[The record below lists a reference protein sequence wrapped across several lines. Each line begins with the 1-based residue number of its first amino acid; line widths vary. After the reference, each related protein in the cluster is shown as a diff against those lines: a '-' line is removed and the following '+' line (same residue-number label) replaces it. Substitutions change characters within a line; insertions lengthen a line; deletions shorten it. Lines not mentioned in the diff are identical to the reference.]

1 MVDTIMHSKTV
12 LITGA
17 TDGIGKQA
25 AKELA
30 SMGAKV
36 VIVGRNEEKCNQS
49 IKEVSNYSGNSQV
62 NYLLADLSSMGEVKK
77 LAEEF
82 KAKYDRLDVL
92 INNAGAA
99 FLNRQVTG
107 DGFEKTFA
115 TNHLAYF
122 LLTASLLE
130 LLKASSPSR
139 IINVSSNSHYNGKI
153 RFDDPHLKGFYFVM
167 RAYSQSKLANVM
179 HTYALARRLEGSGV
193 TANCLHP
200 GLVRTGIF
208 RKVKGVKGLIEKILL
223 RKAISVEEGAETLVY
238 LASSEDVA
246 FESGNYYYKKKV
258 RTTSAR
264 SYDIETQEKL
274 WEMSE
279 EMLKPWLE
287 KSDSS
292 EA

>member
-1 MVDTIMHSKTV
+1 MDGLKMHSKTV

-36 VIVGRNEEKCNQS
+36 VIVGRNEEKCIQS
-49 IKEVSNYSGNSQV
+49 IEEVSNFSGNSNV
-62 NYLLADLSSMGEVKK
+62 NYLLADLSSMGEVKN

-82 KAKYDRLDVL
+82 RSKYDRLDVL

-99 FLNRQVTG
+99 FLNRQVTV

-122 LLTASLLE
+122 LLTALL
-130 LLKASSPSR
+130 LDMLKASSPSR
-139 IINVSSNSHYNGKI
+139 VISVSSNSHYNGKI
-153 RFDDPHLKGFYFVM
+153 RFDDPNLNRFYFVM
-167 RAYSQSKLANVM
+167 RAYSQSKLANVLF
-179 HTYALARRLEGSGV
+179 TYALAKRLEGSGV

-223 RKAISVEEGAETLVY
+223 RRAITVEEGAETLVY

-246 FESGNYYYKKKV
+246 FESGNFYYKKKV
-258 RTTSAR
+258 RTSSAS
-264 SYDIETQEKL
+264 SYDIDTQERL

-287 KSDSS
+287 
-292 EA
+292 

>member
-1 MVDTIMHSKTV
+1 MGDTTMHSKTV

-49 IKEVSNYSGNSQV
+49 IKEVSNYNGNSQV

-208 RKVKGVKGLIEKILL
+208 GKVKGAKGLIEKILL

-238 LASSEDVA
+238 LASSEDIA

-264 SYDIETQEKL
+264 SYDIETQEQL

-279 EMLKPWLE
+279 EMLEPWLE
-287 KSDSS
+287 KSESGKS
-292 EA
+292 

>member
-1 MVDTIMHSKTV
+1 MGDTTMHSKTV

-30 SMGAKV
+30 KMGANV
-36 VIVGRNEEKCNQS
+36 VIVGRNEEKCIQS
-49 IKEVSNYSGNSQV
+49 VKEVSNFSGNSQV
-62 NYLLADLSSMGEVKK
+62 NYLLADLSSMGEVKN
-77 LAEEF
+77 LAEQF
-82 KAKYDRLDVL
+82 RSKFDRLDVL

-99 FLNRQVTG
+99 FLNRQVTV

-122 LLTASLLE
+122 LLSALL
-130 LLKASSPSR
+130 LDMLKASSPSR
-139 IINVSSNSHYNGKI
+139 IVNVSSNSHYNGKI
-153 RFDDPHLKGFYFVM
+153 RFNDLHLKGFYFVM

-208 RKVKGVKGLIEKILL
+208 GKVRGVKGLIEKILL
-223 RKAISVEEGAETLVY
+223 RRAISVEEGAETLVF

-246 FESGNYYYKKKV
+246 FDSGSFYYKKKV
-258 RTTSAR
+258 RTSSSS
-264 SYDIETQEKL
+264 SYDIEAQERL
-274 WEMSE
+274 WQMSQE
-279 EMLKPWLE
+279 LLKPWLE
-287 KSDSS
+287 KSESG

>member
-1 MVDTIMHSKTV
+1 MGGSTMQSKTV

-30 SMGAKV
+30 KMGAKIV
-36 VIVGRNEEKCNQS
+36 LVGRNEEKCIRS
-49 IKEVSNYSGNSQV
+49 VEEVSTFGGNSSV

-82 KAKYDRLDVL
+82 RSKYDRLDVL

-99 FLNRQVTG
+99 FLTRQVTV

-130 LLKASSPSR
+130 MLKSSSPSR

-153 RFDDPHLKGFYFVM
+153 RFDDPHLKRFYFVM
-167 RAYSQSKLANVM
+167 LAYSQSKLANVM

-223 RKAISVEEGAETLVY
+223 RRAITVEEGAETLVY
-238 LASSEDVA
+238 LASSEDVT
-246 FESGNYYYKKKV
+246 FDSGNFYYKKKV
-258 RTTSAR
+258 RTSSAR
-264 SYDIETQEKL
+264 SYDIGTQERL

-279 EMLKPWLE
+279 DMLKPWLE
-287 KSDSS
+287 TSTSGES
-292 EA
+292 

>member
-49 IKEVSNYSGNSQV
+49 IKEVSNYNGNSQV

-122 LLTASLLE
+122 LLTASLLDM
-130 LLKASSPSR
+130 LKASSPSR

-287 KSDSS
+287 KSDSG